1 MQHDDAAAKPLPPF
15 ILDRFRAMVKEREE
29 ELRVYCYASD
39 DAVSPLSTDEI
50 VRLYEI
56 VLSELTFNSKPII
69 TDLTIIAGEYRSH
82 GESIADAI
90 CARIIE
96 VPAKQKLPS
105 LYLLD
110 SIVKNIGGEY
120 VKYFSARLPEVFCE
134 AYAQV
139 HPNMHPVMHRLFNTW
154 STVFPTSVLRK
165 IEAQLQILPSAN
177 HQSSDVTLL
186 RASESPQPTHGIH
199 VNPKYLESQ
208 HHFGRSTVDN
218 VGAGGLSSST
228 YGIEHDRSL
237 SPSFDEF
244 DADSLRR
251 LPAERASPSHSGFG
265 YGLRR
270 VMGTDEKASEWRARN
285 WRDASSHRL
294 KNSAVYSSENG
305 VDLRGPRALI
315 DAYGIDE
322 REKKFNFGH
331 PNLDVNG
338 VDEKASIK
346 TWKNTEEEEFD
357 WEDMSPTLGDRSRY
371 NELHSS
377 YVPLNGNLMERH
389 CFTTHHSAPF
399 ATHSRSSWSKI
410 QFSSAADSSV
420 IKDVPH
426 SSGHGVISKIT
437 GLCTPTSQ
445 INASSSARESWN
457 SPHHFNSKGG
467 GSYSGTVSFSSAGEV
482 KPPIMGNFPSKDGR
496 FSRPPDVGS
505 TISSMFDSLSPE
517 IPSADAPALTESWLP
532 AKLQSSYPLPSLAA
546 LPSQMHSRGQFNTM
560 SSGNVIVDQ
569 GLNKSIHS
577 KQHFSG
583 TNSMPRSKLPQFPI
597 QCPGSF
603 PLNLQS
609 SAQATLV
616 QPHLL
621 KSQGVRLNL
630 PLPSSASGLSHATIQ
645 PLNHGYA
652 AQRHDPPSDTALR
665 DIVLGSQS
673 SLPINNAPY
682 TIHSLGMPLASLP
695 RGPPLGTAQSLP
707 IQQNIGLVAPSP
719 SAGAALSG
727 LISSLVAQGLISLSK
742 QGSVGVEFD
751 PDLLKVRHE
760 SSITALYADLPRQC
774 KTCGHRFKSQEE
786 HSKHMDWH
794 VNKNRTLKNRK
805 TKPSPSWFVSISMW
819 LHGAEAL
826 GTEAVPG
833 FLPAENIV
841 EKKYEEMVVPAD
853 ENQTAC
859 ALCGETFDDFYS
871 DEMDEWMYKGAVYM
885 NSLAG
890 SSEGINRSQLGPI
903 VHAKCMS
910 DSRVIPAEDVTKDEG
925 ELTEEG
931 IQRKRMRS

>member
-1 MQHDDAAAKPLPPF
+1 
-15 ILDRFRAMVKEREE
+15 
-29 ELRVYCYASD
+29 
-39 DAVSPLSTDEI
+39 
-50 VRLYEI
+50 
-56 VLSELTFNSKPII
+56 
-69 TDLTIIAGEYRSH
+69 
-82 GESIADAI
+82 
-90 CARIIE
+90 
-96 VPAKQKLPS
+96 
-105 LYLLD
+105 
-110 SIVKNIGGEY
+110 
-120 VKYFSARLPEVFCE
+120 
-134 AYAQV
+134 
-139 HPNMHPVMHRLFNTW
+139 MHPVMRRLFNTW

-165 IEAQLQILPSAN
+165 IEAQLQNFPSAN

-186 RASESPQPTHGIH
+186 RASESPRPTHGIH

-208 HHFGRSTVDN
+208 HYRRHSTVDT
-218 VGAGGLSSST
+218 VEAEGLSSST
-228 YGIEHDRSL
+228 YGTEHDRSL
-237 SPSFDEF
+237 SPSLDEF
-244 DADSLRR
+244 DADSLCRQ
-251 LPAERASPSHSGFG
+251 PAERASPSHSGFG

-270 VMGTDEKASEWRARN
+270 VTGTDEKASEWRARK
-285 WRDASSHRL
+285 WHDASRHQL
-294 KNSAVYSSENG
+294 NNSAAYSSKNG

-315 DAYGIDE
+315 DAYGMDE
-322 REKKFNFGH
+322 REKKFNLGH
-331 PNLDVNG
+331 PSIEHLDVNG

-346 TWKNTEEEEFD
+346 TWKNTVEEEFD

-377 YVPLNGNLMERH
+377 YVPFNGNLTERH
-389 CFTTHHSAPF
+389 RF
-399 ATHSRSSWSKI
+399 ATHHAAPFPTHSKSSWSKI
-410 QFSSAADSSV
+410 QFSSATDSSV

-426 SSGHGVISKIT
+426 SSGHGVINKIT
-437 GLCTPTSQ
+437 GRCTRTGH
-445 INASSSARESWN
+445 ITASSSAQESWN
-457 SPHHFNSKGG
+457 CPHPLNSKGG
-467 GSYSGTVSFSSAGEV
+467 VSYSGTYSFSSAGEV
-482 KPPIMGNFPSKDGR
+482 KPPVMGNFPSTDER
-496 FSRPPDVGS
+496 LSVPPDLVS

-532 AKLQSSYPLPSLAA
+532 AKLQSSYPLPSLSAF
-546 LPSQMHSRGQFNTM
+546 SYQMHSIGQFKTM

-597 QCPGSF
+597 QRSGSV

-609 SAQATLV
+609 SAQAALV
-616 QPHLL
+616 QPYLL

-630 PLPSSASGLSHATIQ
+630 PLPSASGLSRATIQ
-645 PLNHGYA
+645 PLNHGYT
-652 AQRHDPPSDTALR
+652 AQQHGGPSDTSLC
-665 DIVLGSQS
+665 DIVLGVQS

-695 RGPPLGTAQSLP
+695 RGPPLSRAQSLP
-707 IQQNIGLVAPSP
+707 IPQNIGLVTP
-719 SAGAALSG
+719 SAPAGGALSG

-742 QGSVGVEFD
+742 QGSVGVEFE
-751 PDLLKVRHE
+751 PDLKVHHE
-760 SSITALYADLPRQC
+760 SAISALYADLPRQC

-794 VNKNRTLKNRK
+794 VNKNRTVKNRK

-819 LHGAEAL
+819 LHGADAL

-833 FLPAENIV
+833 FLPPENTL
-841 EKKYEEMVVPAD
+841 EKKKYEEMAVPAD

-885 NSLAG
+885 NSPAG
-890 SSEGINRSQLGPI
+890 LSEGINRPQLGPI
-903 VHAKCMS
+903 VHAKCRS
-910 DSRVIPAEDVTKDEG
+910 DTHVIPAEDVTKDEG

-931 IQRKRMRS
+931 IQKKRMRS